1 MHSITTHNSA
11 FSGLCISLKQGLLM
25 SLFMGLFIGLLGGCA
40 SQPDQPAVSGESE
53 PLAKPLEA
61 SSWTAELIFDQNAN
75 AAQSTVIFVD
85 DDTISGSTG
94 CNNYN
99 GAVELA
105 GASIN
110 VGLLATTRMMCEPA
124 ISGQETVFLEALG
137 AARNWQLIGST
148 LDLTDEK
155 NIRVMRLTRNTD

>member
-1 MHSITTHNSA
+1 MPALNTRKLPLLT
-11 FSGLCISLKQGLLM
+11 LCISLAFSLLA
-25 SLFMGLFIGLLGGCA
+25 GCA
-40 SQPDQPAVSGESE
+40 STPDQAAKTSKPT
-53 PLAKPLEA
+53 PLPSQLMA

-75 AAQSTVIFVD
+75 AAQSTLTFMD

-105 GASIN
+105 ETSIN
-110 VGLLATTRMMCEPA
+110 VGLLATTRKMCEPA

-137 AARNWQLIGST
+137 AAKVWRLVGAT
-148 LDLTDEK
+148 LELTDEK
-155 NIRVMRLTRNTD
+155 NIRVMRLTRNTN

>member
-1 MHSITTHNSA
+1 MHSITTHNTA
-11 FSGLCISLKQGLLM
+11 FSGLCISLTLGLLT
-25 SLFMGLFIGLLGGCA
+25 GLLGGCA
-40 SQPDQPAVSGESE
+40 SKPDQPAVISE
-53 PLAKPLEA
+53 PVAISSSLEA
-61 SSWTAELIFDQNAN
+61 SSWTAELIFDQSAN
-75 AAQSTVIFVD
+75 ATQSTVTFMD
-85 DDTISGSTG
+85 DNTISGSTG

-110 VGLLATTRMMCEPA
+110 IGLLATTRMMCEPA